1 MHLFTSAFLHV
12 KQLLLLNTNSIKR
25 SDFSNRH
32 NLCHSNSFLE
42 IDCSSIVTFH
52 QMVVSNEPISEDMA
66 FSLRNIEEHKYIGK
80 RVYTIERMILN
91 IWNTNSRRI
100 VQIADYPQ
108 ELSRQGQMFPDT
120 CEHM

>member
-1 MHLFTSAFLHV
+1 MV
-12 KQLLLLNTNSIKR
+12 I
-25 SDFSNRH
+25 
-32 NLCHSNSFLE
+32 
-42 IDCSSIVTFH
+42 FH
-52 QMVVSNEPISEDMA
+52 QMVVSNETISEDMA

-108 ELSRQGQMFPDT
+108 DLSRQGQMFPDT

>member
-1 MHLFTSAFLHV
+1 MINRQS
-12 KQLLLLNTNSIKR
+12 
-25 SDFSNRH
+25 SNGYIP
-32 NLCHSNSFLE
+32 SNDREQQNYLGGYGLSF
-42 IDCSSIVTFH
+42 
-52 QMVVSNEPISEDMA
+52 
-66 FSLRNIEEHKYIGK
+66 RNIEEHKYIGK

-108 ELSRQGQMFPDT
+108 DLSRQGQMFPDT